1 MAFVAWSILLAGA
14 VALIAWLLARARTA
28 PRPSSGTSLGSPAPT
43 YSSRS
48 NDPIISNSYT
58 PHPKTTK
65 RSPRGRD
72 KEILDGRLEVTG
84 CGQFAIDVVG
94 ESHYQPALAAIV
106 AKPRFAQKTCD
117 AVLIMEDEN
126 RHDSNAVRVE
136 IDRQVVG
143 YLPRKTAIVFR
154 QAIAEKGF
162 GHVESVCR
170 AQIRGG
176 GDAYYGVWLD
186 I

>member
-1 MAFVAWSILLAGA
+1 MAVVAWLILLAGA
-14 VALIAWLLARARTA
+14 GALIAWLLARARPA
-28 PRPSSGTSLGSPAPT
+28 PGPSSGTSLGSPAPT
-43 YSSRS
+43 SSSRS
-48 NDPIISNSYT
+48 NDPISNPYT

-72 KEILDGRLEVTG
+72 KEILDGRLELTG
-84 CGQFAIDVVG
+84 SGQFAIDVVG
-94 ESHYQPALAAIV
+94 ESHYQQALAAIV

-126 RHDSNAVRVE
+126 PHDSNAVRVE
-136 IDRQVVG
+136 INRQVVG

-154 QAIAEKGF
+154 QAIAENGF